1 MMREPGTIVFGSLA
15 MNQAAF
21 FARVGAALADK
32 GCRIAH
38 LCFHERSHEWLEQH
52 GYRSYNAYDWQ
63 PANPDGVDLSAYGID
78 DPDSLLRHE
87 KAAYEL
93 DDTRALMRK
102 LRGHACASARILED
116 VAGGALPETV
126 VLVQELGG
134 FLSVLGAHYAARA
147 RGCDSIFIEPS
158 FFRGRVFISRNR
170 LAAPEVLT
178 PRAHRARDEVEHYL
192 ARTLE
197 QQRVVIP
204 AKDTHHYRKAG
215 AKLTDRRNL
224 RRLIEKTWDKH
235 VLGKREE
242 FEHIGGHVGRHVRM
256 FVNARRLR
264 SSYRPLEGL
273 GRFVYY
279 PLHVPADFALTI
291 RAPEYLDQCA
301 LLDALCRAA
310 PATHRVAFKEHPAL
324 IGAIP
329 YSRLAALL
337 DEHENLVLL
346 DPRINNYDVLKEAD
360 AVVTVNSK
368 SGAEA
373 LLLAKPVLALGDSF
387 YRASRHVVRVD
398 TLADLASA
406 LSDVIDGPNRLD
418 PTAVAAYFQDV
429 WDSSYSGELYELSEP
444 NVTAFAQSLDA
455 ALARA
460 PVQPAVA

>member
-1 MMREPGTIVFGSLA
+1 MKSTSPMMVVFGSLA

-21 FARVGAALADK
+21 FARVGAALCDS
-32 GCRIAH
+32 GYRIAH
-38 LCFHERSHEWLEQH
+38 LCFHERSHEWLERN
-52 GYRSYNAYDWQ
+52 GYRSYNAYAWQ
-63 PANPDGVDLSAYGID
+63 PVNPDTVDLSVYGID
-78 DPDSLLRHE
+78 DPAALLRHE
-87 KAAYEL
+87 QAAYEL
-93 DDTRALMRK
+93 DDMRALMRK
-102 LRGHACASARILED
+102 LQGHTYASARILDD
-116 VAGGALPETV
+116 VAGGALPDTV

-147 RGCDSIFIEPS
+147 RGCDSFFIEPS

-170 LAAPEVLT
+170 LAAPEVLSPQAT
-178 PRAHRARDEVEHYL
+178 RAGHEVAQYL

-215 AKLTDRRNL
+215 AKLADRRNL
-224 RRLIEKTWDKH
+224 RRLIEKTWDKY

-242 FEHIGGHVGRHVRM
+242 FEHIGGHVSRHVRM
-256 FVNARRLR
+256 FLNARRLR
-264 SSYRPLEGL
+264 GSYRALEGL

-291 RAPEYLDQCA
+291 RAPDYLDQCA
-301 LLDALCRAA
+301 LLAALCRSV
-310 PATHRVAFKEHPAL
+310 PSTHRVVFKEHPAL

-337 DEHENLVLL
+337 HEHGNLAML
-346 DPRINNYDVLKEAD
+346 DPRINNYDVLKQAD

-373 LLLAKPVLALGDSF
+373 LLLGKPVLVLGDSF

-398 TLADLASA
+398 S
-406 LSDVIDGPNRLD
+406 LSDLRAALCDAIERPRALD
-418 PTAVAAYFQDV
+418 STQVAPYFQDV
-429 WDSSYSGELYELSEP
+429 WDSSYAGELYELSES
-444 NVTAFAQSLDA
+444 NVTAFAESLGT

-460 PVQPAVA
+460 PAPLG